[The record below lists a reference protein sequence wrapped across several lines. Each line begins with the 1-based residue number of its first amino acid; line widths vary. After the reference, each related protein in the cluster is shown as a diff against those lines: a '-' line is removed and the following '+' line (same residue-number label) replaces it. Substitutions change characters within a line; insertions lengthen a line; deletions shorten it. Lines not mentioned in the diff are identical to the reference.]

1 MDFILRKKNILLSFI
16 ILLGIVLRFYNL
28 DWGSPFYFHPD
39 ERNIASAISQLSF
52 QKQLNPNF
60 FAYVTVPIY
69 VIFFSGL
76 IINLFKKTSITFE
89 QAIILSRLF
98 SFILSVLLI
107 PSVYVLAKKIN
118 PKSKF
123 WAVFL
128 TTVCVGLVQFSHFG
142 TFEMWLSFFSVWLLY
157 FCTKILKELNISN
170 MVIAGIIT
178 GILIGI
184 KVSSIVLLALPV
196 ISIIISLHNHHTY
209 FKSLNFNLRIIKVKI
224 LIPNLIYFI
233 NLLKFFSLY
242 FIVLVL
248 IYILT
253 NPFVF
258 LDPASFRNSM
268 TYESSVALGSLPVF
282 YSGSF
287 LNTIPILFQF
297 IFVYPFL
304 LNPFLSVMFIP
315 SIIYISIRSVQTKNK
330 IYFLLITFY
339 ILLFISQ
346 AFLFVKWTRYMIPTL
361 PFMIIILGISIND
374 FLKIIHQKIILKT
387 VSIFIICICIIY
399 PLFYFFSTYLNN
411 YTTVTAATF
420 ANQNIPYNASILS
433 ETYDLGIIPFNQ
445 YFHHID
451 LFNTYDLDTC
461 DLTIKNN
468 LEYSLATH
476 EYIILPSQRVI
487 RSRVINRK
495 NFPYGYL
502 FYAKLFNG
510 KLGFTKIFQT
520 PCSIICKAVY
530 MGDPIFH
537 VEETASVFDRPTV
550 FIFKKTKELSLNEYQ
565 KELNY

>member
-1 MDFILRKKNILLSFI
+1 MKKYFAFLLFLLVIFGIFIRL
-16 ILLGIVLRFYNL
+16 YNL
-28 DWGSPFYFHPD
+28 NWGSPFYFHPD
-39 ERNIASAISQLSF
+39 ERNIASAITQLSF
-52 QKQLNPNF
+52 PKQLNPNF
-60 FAYVTVPIY
+60 FAYGTVPIY

-128 TTVCVGLVQFSHFG
+128 TTTCVGLIQFSHFG
-142 TFEMWLSFFSVWLLY
+142 TFEMWLTFFSVWLLY
-157 FCTKILKELNISN
+157 FCLKILKELTISN
-170 MVIAGIIT
+170 MVIAGMIT

-184 KVSSIVLLALPV
+184 KVSSIVLLGLPV

-233 NLLKFFSLY
+233 NLLKFFPLY
-242 FIVLVL
+242 FIITGL

-258 LDPASFRNSM
+258 LDPISFKNSM

-282 YSGSF
+282 YTGSF
-287 LNTIPILFQF
+287 LKTIPILFQF
-297 IFVYPFL
+297 TFVYPFL

-315 SIIYISIRSVQTKNK
+315 SFIYISIRAIQTKNK
-330 IYFLLITFY
+330 TYLLLIAFY
-339 ILLFISQ
+339 ILLFFSQ
-346 AFLFVKWTRYMIPTL
+346 AFLFVKWIRYMVPTL
-361 PFMIIILGISIND
+361 PFMIIILGIALSD
-374 FLKIIHQKIILKT
+374 FLGNIKKKIMSQSISFSII
-387 VSIFIICICIIY
+387 FICIIY
-399 PLFYFFSTYLNN
+399 AVSYFLSTYFNN
-411 YTTVTAATF
+411 YTAVTASNF
-420 ANQNIPYNASILS
+420 ANKNIPYNAAVLS
-433 ETYDLGIIPFNQ
+433 EVYDLGIIPFNQ

-451 LFNTYDLDTC
+451 LSNTYDLDNG
-461 DLTIKNN
+461 DPTIKNN
-468 LEYSLATH
+468 LEQSLVTH

-487 RSRVINRK
+487 RSRVLNK
-495 NFPYGYL
+495 NNFPNGFI

-510 KLGFTKIFQT
+510 SLGFTKIYQT
-520 PCSIICKAVY
+520 PCSIICKITY

-550 FIFKKTKELSLNEYQ
+550 FIFKKTRQLSFNEYRR
-565 KELNY
+565 ELGN